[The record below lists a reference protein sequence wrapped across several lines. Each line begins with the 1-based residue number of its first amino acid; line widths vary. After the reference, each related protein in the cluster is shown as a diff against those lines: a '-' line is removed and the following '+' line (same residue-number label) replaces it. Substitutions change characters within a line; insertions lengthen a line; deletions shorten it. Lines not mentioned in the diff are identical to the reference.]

1 MIYKRKCPNLKNNPN
16 CREIIRYISEGGYYY
31 SIKNN
36 SFCTSCR
43 HFGKPVG
50 FSGHKHKKS
59 TIIKMKKPKT
69 QEHKNKIGL
78 ALKGRKFSKEHIK
91 NLKIGSDKRIG
102 KSREM

>member
-1 MIYKRKCPNLKNNPN
+1 
-16 CREIIRYISEGGYYY
+16 
-31 SIKNN
+31 
-36 SFCTSCR
+36 
-43 HFGKPVG
+43 
-50 FSGHKHKKS
+50 
-59 TIIKMKKPKT
+59 MKKPKT